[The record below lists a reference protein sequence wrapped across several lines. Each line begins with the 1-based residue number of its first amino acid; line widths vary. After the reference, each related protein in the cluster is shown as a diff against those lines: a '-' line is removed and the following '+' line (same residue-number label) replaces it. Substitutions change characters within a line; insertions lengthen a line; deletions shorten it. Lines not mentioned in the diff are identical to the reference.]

1 MQYCFAAYALPC
13 LCAGVDVDVAAS
25 VLACMSNSTLVPAA
39 WAAGA
44 RLDSDHVIDVLASVA
59 AHQWDTP
66 AVLVP
71 TLLCMADVVCVG
83 AHEVR
88 TASLVMD
95 VATNALL
102 APSVANADNAVHSA
116 LAAMWACL
124 QSQVPARVDDPSAVI
139 TIVVHIMADHMQCGD
154 VVEAGAGCLRVLLL
168 TPCDDSP
175 CAVDQPS
182 QVWDTLIAGMRV
194 HGSRAHLGAVWNLL
208 DATRSAL
215 QVLVCTTVGEVA
227 LLLRSIGAPYTTS
240 RGYHVHAVHW
250 LNALIL
256 CFRRSWWR

>member
-25 VLACMSNSTLVPAA
+25 VLACMSNSTLVSAA

-44 RLDSDHVIDVLASVA
+44 RLDSDHVIDVLASIA

-71 TLLCMADVVCVG
+71 TLLCMADVMCVG
-83 AHEVR
+83 AHEVH

-95 VATNALL
+95 VATDALL
-102 APSVANADNAVHSA
+102 ARSVANADNAVHSA

-124 QSQVPARVDDPSAVI
+124 QSQVPARIYDPSAVI
-139 TIVVHIMADHMQCGD
+139 AIVVHSMADHMQCGD
-154 VVEAGAGCLRVLLL
+154 VVEAGAGCLRALLF

-194 HGSRAHLGAVWNLL
+194 HGCRAHGAVWSLL

-227 LLLRSIGAPYTTS
+227 LLLRSIGASYTS
-240 RGYHVHAVHW
+240 RVYHVHAVYW
-250 LNALIL
+250 LNALLL
-256 CFRRSWWR
+256 CFRRS